1 MLSLSKN
8 VRIAESRKKKGSKR
22 YRVLLAR
29 IQKEYEHLANEKID
43 IVNKIGSYLVNT
55 FLLVSFQ
62 NDSVHSWSKRFG
74 RKVQNTGIA
83 KLKTMLNR
91 HKNTYE
97 IGRYYASTQ
106 ECSNCHNLNK
116 IPLSQRIYVCNYCGF
131 VIDRDLN
138 SGIDSDAKGHKEVM
152 AQGYPPL

>member
-1 MLSLSKN
+1 
-8 VRIAESRKKKGSKR
+8 KKIGSKR
-22 YRVLLAR
+22 YKMLLAR
-29 IQKEYEHLANEKID
+29 IQKEYEHLANEKVD
-43 IVNKIGSYLVNT
+43 VANKVGSYLVNN
-55 FLLVSFQ
+55 FSLVSFQ

-83 KLKTMLNR
+83 KLKTLLSR

-97 IGRYYASTQ
+97 IDRYYASTQ

-116 IPLSQRIYVCNYCGF
+116 IPLSQRVYVCNYCGL

-138 SGIDSDAKGHKEVM
+138 SGIDNDAKGHKEVM
-152 AQGYPPL
+152 AQGYPP